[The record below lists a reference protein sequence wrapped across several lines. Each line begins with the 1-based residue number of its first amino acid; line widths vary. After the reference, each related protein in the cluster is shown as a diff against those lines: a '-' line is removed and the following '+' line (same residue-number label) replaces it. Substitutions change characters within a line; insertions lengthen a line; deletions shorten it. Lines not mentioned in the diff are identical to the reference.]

1 MLPFGWSILGHKRVM
16 KRSLRLYLDAFENTL
31 CRTILAMT
39 AVAGLAVSSG
49 CTSHKIAGNRD
60 DNPTPIRIGDFR
72 ADPNAPIVQQ
82 KPDASE
88 EVVETTEVVDPESQG
103 TTAPV
108 LVSST
113 PAEQTRTAI
122 RSGDDGYEFLDAKV
136 GDISGHP
143 IYVSSFFEPIEDRL
157 KASANQMD
165 LRNWRND
172 AIEIVKNRLDGI
184 IYDELLR
191 AETLAALTPN
201 QRVGLQSFLSD
212 FRSNVL
218 SENLGSKELANRRI
232 LENQG
237 ITLDEALR
245 QKELDTLVGLT
256 LYQEINQRINIS
268 WRDIKQRYER
278 DIDRFQPEPTVVL
291 QVIRVLEPE
300 GELVNSITN
309 RLNDG
314 EDFAEIAASDANTF
328 NAETQGIIEI
338 LLEDD
343 FGTTEFFAPQPL
355 NEAVWGLSEGE
366 WTGPVSLGNAN
377 FWILYA
383 EKRQESQTLY
393 EAQIQLHRE
402 LTEERRRLERAEY
415 LEDLI
420 ERARVSSRD
429 EILLRLL
436 YIAEK
441 QYGPKS

>member
-1 MLPFGWSILGHKRVM
+1 MNRVM
-16 KRSLRLYLDAFENTL
+16 KRSLRLYLHAFENTL
-31 CRTILAMT
+31 CRKILAMT
-39 AVAGLAVSSG
+39 AVAGLAISSG

-60 DNPTPIRIGDFR
+60 DNPTPIKIGDFR
-72 ADPNAPIVQQ
+72 ADPNAPLLDPVEQE
-82 KPDASE
+82 P
-88 EVVETTEVVDPESQG
+88 VETEVALESADPES
-103 TTAPV
+103 
-108 LVSST
+108 SST
-113 PAEQTRTAI
+113 PVLMSNTPEAPTRNAI
-122 RSGDDGYEFLDAKV
+122 RSGNDGYEFLDAKV

-143 IYVSSFFEPIEDRL
+143 IYVSSFFDPIEDRL
-157 KASANQMD
+157 KASANQKD

-201 QRVGLQSFLSD
+201 QRVGLQSFLKD
-212 FRSNVL
+212 FRSNIL

-232 LENQG
+232 LEDQG

-314 EDFAEIAASDANTF
+314 EDFAEIAASDVNTF

-383 EKRQESQTLY
+383 EKHQESKTLY

-402 LTEERRRLERAEY
+402 LTEERQRIERAEY

-436 YIAEK
+436 YIAEQ

>member
-1 MLPFGWSILGHKRVM
+1 MNRVM

-31 CRTILAMT
+31 CRKILAMT
-39 AVAGLAVSSG
+39 AVAGLAISSG

-60 DNPTPIRIGDFR
+60 DNPTPIKIGDFR
-72 ADPNAPIVQQ
+72 ADPNAPLLDPVEQE
-82 KPDASE
+82 P
-88 EVVETTEVVDPESQG
+88 VETEVALESTDPESSS
-103 TTAPV
+103 APV
-108 LVSST
+108 LMSNT
-113 PAEQTRTAI
+113 PEAPTRNAI
-122 RSGDDGYEFLDAKV
+122 RSGNDGYEFLDAKV

-143 IYVSSFFEPIEDRL
+143 IYVSSFFDPIEDRL
-157 KASANQMD
+157 KASANQKD

-201 QRVGLQSFLSD
+201 QRVGLQSFLKD
-212 FRSNVL
+212 FRSNIL

-232 LENQG
+232 LEDQG

-314 EDFAEIAASDANTF
+314 EDFAEIAASDVNTF

-383 EKRQESQTLY
+383 EKHQESKTLY

-402 LTEERRRLERAEY
+402 LTEERQRIERAEY

-436 YIAEK
+436 YIAEQ